1 MVSLARFIYYF
12 DFTCVFSVLH
22 LISLSPSKAI
32 GAGDAAEWAISRS
45 LKQIENSSKRRNSS
59 EVQSTTSSNDD
70 KSV

>member
-1 MVSLARFIYYF
+1 MVSLAHFIDYF
-12 DFTCVFSVLH
+12 DFTCLLSVLH
-22 LISLSPSKAI
+22 LISLSKAI

-45 LKQIENSSKRRNSS
+45 LKQIENSSRRRNSS